1 MRISTKPYLCLPSIA
16 LVLIAGPSASAATV
30 TLNNWAQT
38 GTDINN
44 TFTANGTAGFTEL
57 FGTDTDTNKYDSGA
71 AATFTAPV
79 TLTTTGDYIQFSL
92 TVGSITA
99 AGPGSANAFRVGFE
113 NDPSGVDADA
123 TVHYSF
129 GYGTSGTR
137 RDVRFAGGPNN
148 NEYSFGTQMGTTGT
162 LTAAINELAT
172 GNTSN
177 ITVKLTY
184 LGDAGGGIY
193 NYQADVDW
201 DGETHTSGS
210 FTRTTNTWDKVYV
223 NTNSVS
229 LNVAGDTYTVN
240 GVSVTNVPEPT
251 AALLGGVGAL
261 LLLRRRRN

>member
-1 MRISTKPYLCLPSIA
+1 MRMSTRSYRCLPTLA

-30 TLNNWAQT
+30 SLNNWTQT
-38 GTDINN
+38 GSDVDN
-44 TFTANGTAGFTEL
+44 TFTGNGTAGFTEL
-57 FGTDTDTNKYDSGA
+57 FGTDTETKYDSGA

-79 TLTTTGDYIQFSL
+79 TLTTTGDHILFSL

-99 AGPGSANAFRVGFE
+99 TGAGSANAFRIGFE
-113 NDPSGVDADA
+113 SDPTGTAADA

-137 RDVRFAGGPNN
+137 RDVRFAGGTGN
-148 NEYSFGTQMGTTGT
+148 NEYSFGAQMGTTGT
-162 LTAAINELAT
+162 LTSAINELAT

-184 LGDAGGGIY
+184 LSDAGGGNY

-210 FTRTTNTWDKVYV
+210 FTRATNTWDKVYV

-229 LNVAGDTYTVN
+229 LNVLGDTYTV
-240 GVSVTNVPEPT
+240 GGASVTTIPEPT